1 MLKELRE
8 EVVLNVLLN
17 NESEFEEYCKEKCDF
32 NCLSSNID
40 YIYHLLDK
48 AEIKIKIK
56 CFQIMKLHRITLK
69 QVRIFL
75 FK

>member
-48 AEIKIKIK
+48 AEIEMTYTSHINMEVSSINK
-56 CFQIMKLHRITLK
+56 FSLHR
-69 QVRIFL
+69 
-75 FK
+75 